1 MTNKNLS
8 HKGYY
13 GLIQIKISQKKK
25 LRAELG
31 GLTNTEPP
39 RVLSHGIRT
48 HYLPGI
54 YV

>member
-1 MTNKNLS
+1 MTNYNLS

-13 GLIQIKISQKKK
+13 GLIQIKIGQKKK

-31 GLTNTEPP
+31 GLT